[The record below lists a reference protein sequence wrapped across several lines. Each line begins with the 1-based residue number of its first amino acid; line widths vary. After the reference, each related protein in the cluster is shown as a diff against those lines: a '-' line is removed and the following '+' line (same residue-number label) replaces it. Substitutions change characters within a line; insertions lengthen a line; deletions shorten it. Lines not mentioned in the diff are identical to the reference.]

1 MSNETELTAAISK
14 AKDAADKG
22 DWAAVKRHLDD
33 AQTWL
38 RAITTLISP
47 RSGINV
53 GPR

>member
-33 AQTWL
+33 AQTSL
-38 RAITTLISP
+38 RGSQLSYRRRA
-47 RSGINV
+47 V
-53 GPR
+53 